1 MAGTHVWAGQAGDG
15 VLRTPADCAAI
26 VVGPPKSG
34 KTRKVIAPTLACW
47 DGPALVTSTKGDIL
61 ASAGHRARRG
71 PVAVYDPTGSLG
83 RPEVERRLL
92 AARAL

>member
-1 MAGTHVWAGQAGDG
+1 MGRADRDG

-61 ASAGHRARRG
+61 AERRRTVRG
-71 PVAVYDPTGSLG
+71 GGRSRCMTRPGSLG
-83 RPEVERRLL
+83 CPEVSVGFSPLV
-92 AARAL
+92 AV